1 MSSWL
6 LVFLTSENSDATSTL
21 VWTHV
26 MRAEKG
32 FTLIE
37 LMIAVGLTG
46 LLLSMAVPA
55 LDIFVSNARQTGAI
69 NDFVSSIHQARST
82 AVTTNARVTIC
93 PSSGGTNCEAVG
105 WNEGWIV
112 FSDPDSDRN
121 VDNGERIIAT
131 SGSIDGL
138 TIQSAEFGTFL
149 MYRPN
154 GRVMNDSLNGSS
166 GSFTVC
172 DGRGADHAKVMILD
186 LSGRPRLSKT
196 MVDGSTPS
204 CS

>member
-1 MSSWL
+1 MRR
-6 LVFLTSENSDATSTL
+6 EN
-21 VWTHV
+21 
-26 MRAEKG
+26 G

-93 PSSGGTNCEAVG
+93 PSSGGANCEAVG
-105 WNEGWIV
+105 WNAGWIV

-121 VDNGERIIAT
+121 VDTGETIIAS
-131 SGSIDGL
+131 SGGADGL
-138 TIQSAEFGTFL
+138 TIQSGQFPTFI

-154 GRVMNDSLNGSS
+154 GRVMNASLNGSS

-172 DGRGADHAKVMILD
+172 DKRGADYAKVMIID
-186 LSGRPRLSKT
+186 LSGRPRLSRT
-196 MVDGSTPS
+196 LVDGSAPACT
-204 CS
+204 

>member
-121 VDNGERIIAT
+121 VDNGERIIGTA
-131 SGSIDGL
+131 GSLDGL

-154 GRVMNDSLNGSS
+154 GRVMNASLNGSS
-166 GSFTVC
+166 GSFIVC

-196 MVDGSTPS
+196 MVDGSSPS

>member
-1 MSSWL
+1 ML
-6 LVFLTSENSDATSTL
+6 
-21 VWTHV
+21 
-26 MRAEKG
+26 REKG

-82 AVTTNARVTIC
+82 AVTTNTRVTIC

-112 FSDPDSDRN
+112 FSDRDSDRN
-121 VDNGERIIAT
+121 VDNDEAIVASSEGAN
-131 SGSIDGL
+131 GL
-138 TIQSAEFGTFL
+138 TIQSGEFPTFI

-154 GRVMNDSLNGSS
+154 GRVWNGSLNGSS

-172 DGRGADHAKVMILD
+172 DRRGAKHAKVMVID
-186 LSGRPRLSKT
+186 LSGRPRLSET
-196 MVDGSTPS
+196 SAPVCT
-204 CS
+204 